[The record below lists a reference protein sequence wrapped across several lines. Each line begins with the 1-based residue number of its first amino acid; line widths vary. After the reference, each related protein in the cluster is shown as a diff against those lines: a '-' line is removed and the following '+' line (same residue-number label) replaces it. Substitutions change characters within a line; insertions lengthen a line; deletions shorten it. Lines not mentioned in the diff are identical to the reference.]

1 MTVDDEQSRLQEWRR
16 HAKRQAEVPL
26 EDLDPAMIL
35 SDETPGGLG
44 RAVGAL
50 EVEEADPSDPEEDDE
65 SDCVAGGDF
74 EREEGRH
81 RGRLEEL
88 KRCKSSNSMM

>member
-1 MTVDDEQSRLQEWRR
+1 MDDEQSRVQEWTR

-35 SDETPGGLG
+35 SDETLGGLG

-50 EVEEADPSDPEEDDE
+50 KVIEEMEPSDPEDDE
-65 SDCVAGGDF
+65 SDYLAGGDL

-88 KRCKSSNSMM
+88 EKMQQTL